1 MGLYVCRL
9 LTVLGLLLLLA
20 GSAAIIIGYC
30 LPQEQNI
37 EGELMRISIDQDE
50 EGNFYVLP
58 ERLTEVMAQL
68 QDPMHKWKMIGK
80 LFPLP
85 LPLPSHFLQCH
96 SFSSIPPIFP
106 RCRILRV
113 RSRRFPDGPVPARPN
128 AGPVLW
134 RLSTG
139 CLRLGRQHAKRAPS
153 ADLPRRRS
161 PDARQS
167 LQSGAGQIRRIPQD
181 LANKVGFHIAINQY
195 ITTYCNN

>member
-68 QDPMHKWKMIGK
+68 QDPMHKWKMIGQ

-85 LPLPSHFLQCH
+85 LPLPSHCH
-96 SFSSIPPIFP
+96 PISS
-106 RCRILRV
+106 
-113 RSRRFPDGPVPARPN
+113 N
-128 AGPVLW
+128 AI
-134 RLSTG
+134 
-139 CLRLGRQHAKRAPS
+139 H
-153 ADLPRRRS
+153 
-161 PDARQS
+161 S
-167 LQSGAGQIRRIPQD
+167 LQFLPFSPVQD
-181 LANKVGFHIAINQY
+181 SACSQPALP
-195 ITTYCNN
+195 